1 MSCSVSHSVNTTTD
15 YAAAAANYTGSLEK
29 MYTCGGNVNTIGCY
43 VKEQTEMIK
52 SQSLLL
58 DAATIATS
66 LFGIYGII
74 KQHELLRDQQ
84 KLAERMVN
92 LSEDYYRLALQ
103 NYNCIVKQTYN
114 CTKDYFD
121 RYLNKFSGYECDF
134 VSEAFGKQEY
144 EAEYC
149 AQQGRAMSTVQSN
162 FDHARKQIERSLG
175 KYQVGRSCYVRT
187 NMAISAAKAK
197 TEAANIAYRYEDA
210 KVLQREQWN
219 WKCKQDGINVVG
231 QICNKAMSSLTGA
244 AQVGVAGINASTNAL
259 DAFLGSYGQFANA
272 YGQAAD
278 FWGGLG
284 RDSLQTSGYLGFDR
298 GAFQSQ
304 FNSTFGGQFG
314 NFSGANIN
322 YGNNP
327 FNGGITQGSGLYT
340 RNSFTP
346 IGGGNSITPAPYI
359 TAPNGSVVDLPTGSF
374 IS

>member
-15 YAAAAANYTGSLEK
+15 YAQAATNYTTSMEN
-29 MYTCGGNVNTIGCY
+29 MYSCNGDKTVLGCY
-43 VKEQTEMIK
+43 VKEQTEMIQE
-52 SQSLLL
+52 QSLLL
-58 DAATIATS
+58 KASAIVTG
-66 LFGIYGII
+66 LFGIYGIV

-92 LSEDYYRLALQ
+92 LSEDYYRLSLQ

-121 RYLNKFSGYECDF
+121 RYISKFSGYECDF
-134 VSEAFGKQEY
+134 VSESFNKPEY

-149 AQQGRAMSTVQSN
+149 AQQGRAMSTVQAN

-187 NMAISAAKAK
+187 QMAISAAKAK

-231 QICNKAMSSLTGA
+231 QICNKALSSLTGA

-272 YGQAAD
+272 YGQASD

-284 RDSLQTSGYLGFDR
+284 RDSLQTSGYLSFDR

-314 NFSGANIN
+314 GLNGTNIN
-322 YGNNP
+322 YGSNP
-327 FNGGITQGSGLYT
+327 FNGNLTQGSGLT
-340 RNSFTP
+340 TGTTLTP
-346 IGGGNSITPAPYI
+346 INAGGIPFFSG
-359 TAPNGSVVDLPTGSF
+359 PNGSIVDAPTGSI